1 MLLVFGVNPVCQ
13 TEWMKRIDPL
23 PSGDE
28 RTILVSLLDYHR
40 ATLLDKTAGL
50 DAAQLAERTTVSTLT
65 LGGLLRHLTFV
76 EDVWMMRRFRGE
88 DMPEPWASAPWS
100 DDPDWELTSAA
111 GLSAETL
118 RSDYVAA
125 IERSRTILSEGDF
138 DALAAL
144 PDQFGAYWNL
154 RGIIAHLIEETAQH
168 NGHADIIREALDGT
182 VSD

>member
-1 MLLVFGVNPVCQ
+1 MN
-13 TEWMKRIDPL
+13 RIDPA
-23 PSGDE
+23 SVGDE

-40 ATLLDKTAGL
+40 ATMLDKTAGL
-50 DAAQLAERTTVSTLT
+50 DAAQLAARTTVSTLT
-65 LGGLLRHLTFV
+65 LGGLLRHLTYV
-76 EDVWMMRRFRGE
+76 EYIWLARRFRGA

-111 GLSAETL
+111 GLAPETL

-125 IERSRTILSEGDF
+125 IERSRALLSEGDF
-138 DALAAL
+138 DALAAV
-144 PDQFGAYWNL
+144 PDQYGAVWNL

>member
-1 MLLVFGVNPVCQ
+1 MN
-13 TEWMKRIDPL
+13 RIDPAS
-23 PSGDE
+23 SGDE

-40 ATLLDKTAGL
+40 ATMLDKTAGL
-50 DAAQLAERTTVSTLT
+50 DAAQLAARTTVSTLT
-65 LGGLLRHLTFV
+65 LGGLLRHLTYV
-76 EDVWMMRRFRGE
+76 EDIWLVRRFRGE

-111 GLSAETL
+111 GLSPETL

-125 IERSRTILSEGDF
+125 IERSRAVLSEADF
-138 DALAAL
+138 DALAAV
-144 PDQFGAYWNL
+144 PDQHGAVWNL